1 MSRFVSNSPNFP
13 LAVIVLHFLPLCNR
27 NAKIHK
33 QLNFNL
39 AAKDIRTM
47 TKCPRCNLEQE
58 ESAQCEYCGLVF
70 ETLEDSTPAAKAVQP
85 KRTALFAIILVVA
98 GALVAGYLLISDQN
112 KPGEKSTSVERSSDF
127 AQRTEE
133 NDLRTVAKE
142 LSGDVGIL
150 KGLTGGYTKGSIIAM
165 IIFSVIGL
173 GYFAYGK
180 KSQQF
185 LMLLC
190 GIALMG
196 YSYFVD
202 GTGYIILI
210 GVGLSVI
217 PFIIGRK

>member
-1 MSRFVSNSPNFP
+1 M
-13 LAVIVLHFLPLCNR
+13 
-27 NAKIHK
+27 K
-33 QLNFNL
+33 
-39 AAKDIRTM
+39 
-47 TKCPRCNLEQE
+47 KCPRCNLEQE

-70 ETLEDSTPAAKAVQP
+70 ETFGESTPAAKAVQP
-85 KRTALFAIILVVA
+85 KRTVLFAIILVVA
-98 GALVAGYLLISDQN
+98 GALVAGYLLFSDHN
-112 KPGEKSTSVERSSDF
+112 KPGEKSTSVQRSSDF
-127 AQRTEE
+127 AQRTEK
-133 NDLRTVAKE
+133 NDLRRVAKE

-150 KGLTGGYTKGSIIAM
+150 KGLAGGYTKGSIVAM

-180 KSQQF
+180 KSQQ
-185 LMLLC
+185 LIMLLC

-210 GVGLSVI
+210 GAGLSVI

>member
-1 MSRFVSNSPNFP
+1 M
-13 LAVIVLHFLPLCNR
+13 
-27 NAKIHK
+27 K
-33 QLNFNL
+33 
-39 AAKDIRTM
+39 
-47 TKCPRCNLEQE
+47 KCPRCNLEQE

-70 ETLEDSTPAAKAVQP
+70 ETFGESTPAAKAVKP
-85 KRTALFAIILVVA
+85 KRTVLFAVILVVA
-98 GALVAGYLLISDQN
+98 GALVAGYLFISDQHQ
-112 KPGEKSTSVERSSDF
+112 PGKKSTNVQGSSEF
-127 AQRTEE
+127 AQRTEK

-150 KGLTGGYTKGSIIAM
+150 DDLTGAYTPGSIIAM

-173 GYFAYGK
+173 GYFSYGK
-180 KSQQF
+180 KSQQ
-185 LMLLC
+185 LIMLLC

>member
-1 MSRFVSNSPNFP
+1 M
-13 LAVIVLHFLPLCNR
+13 
-27 NAKIHK
+27 K
-33 QLNFNL
+33 
-39 AAKDIRTM
+39 
-47 TKCPRCNLEQE
+47 KCPRCNLEQE

-70 ETLEDSTPAAKAVQP
+70 ETFGESTPAAKAVKP
-85 KRTALFAIILVVA
+85 KRTVLVAVILVVA
-98 GALVAGYLLISDQN
+98 GVLVAGYLLISDQHQ
-112 KPGEKSTSVERSSDF
+112 PGKKSANVQGSSEF
-127 AQRTEE
+127 AQRTEK

-150 KGLTGGYTKGSIIAM
+150 DDLTGAYTPGSIIAM

-173 GYFAYGK
+173 GYFSYGK
-180 KSQQF
+180 KSQQ
-185 LMLLC
+185 LIMLLC

-196 YSYFVD
+196 YSYFVN

>member
-1 MSRFVSNSPNFP
+1 M
-13 LAVIVLHFLPLCNR
+13 
-27 NAKIHK
+27 
-33 QLNFNL
+33 
-39 AAKDIRTM
+39 
-47 TKCPRCNLEQE
+47 
-58 ESAQCEYCGLVF
+58 
-70 ETLEDSTPAAKAVQP
+70 
-85 KRTALFAIILVVA
+85 
-98 GALVAGYLLISDQN
+98 VAGYLLISDQN
-112 KPGEKSTSVERSSDF
+112 KSGEKSTSVERSSDF
-127 AQRTEE
+127 VQKTDE
-133 NDLRTVAKE
+133 NDLKTVAKE

-150 KGLTGGYTKGSIIAM
+150 NDLTGGYTKGSIIAM

-173 GYFAYGK
+173 GYFTYGK

>member
-1 MSRFVSNSPNFP
+1 
-13 LAVIVLHFLPLCNR
+13 
-27 NAKIHK
+27 
-33 QLNFNL
+33 
-39 AAKDIRTM
+39 M

-85 KRTALFAIILVVA
+85 KRTVLFAIILVAA

-112 KPGEKSTSVERSSDF
+112 KSGEKSTSVERSSDF
-127 AQRTEE
+127 VQKTDE
-133 NDLRTVAKE
+133 NDLKTVAKE

-150 KGLTGGYTKGSIIAM
+150 NDLTGGYTKGSIIAM

-173 GYFAYGK
+173 GYFTYGK

>member
-1 MSRFVSNSPNFP
+1 MGHFVSNSPYFL
-13 LAVIVLHFLPLCNR
+13 LAVIVLHFLPRCNR
-27 NAKIHK
+27 NVKINK

-39 AAKDIRTM
+39 EVKNIRIM
-47 TKCPRCNLEQE
+47 TKCPRCNIKQE
-58 ESAQCEYCGLVF
+58 ESPQCKYCGLVF
-70 ETLEDSTPAAKAVQP
+70 EALGDSTPAARAEQP
-85 KRTALFAIILVVA
+85 KRNLLLAIILVAA
-98 GALVAGYLLISDQN
+98 GVLVSGYLLISDQHR
-112 KPGEKSTSVERSSDF
+112 PGEKSASVERSSDF
-127 AQRTEE
+127 AQRTGED
-133 NDLRTVAKE
+133 NLRTVAKE

-150 KGLTGGYTKGSIIAM
+150 NDLTGGYTKGSIIAM
-165 IIFSVIGL
+165 IIFSIIGL

>member
-1 MSRFVSNSPNFP
+1 M
-13 LAVIVLHFLPLCNR
+13 
-27 NAKIHK
+27 K
-33 QLNFNL
+33 
-39 AAKDIRTM
+39 
-47 TKCPRCNLEQE
+47 KCPRCNLEQE

-70 ETLEDSTPAAKAVQP
+70 ETFGESTPAATAVKP
-85 KRTALFAIILVVA
+85 KRTMLFAVILVVA

-112 KPGEKSTSVERSSDF
+112 QPGQKSTIVQGSSEF
-127 AQRTEE
+127 AQRTEK

-150 KGLTGGYTKGSIIAM
+150 NDITGGYTKGSIIAM

-173 GYFAYGK
+173 GYFTYGK
-180 KSQQF
+180 KSHQF
-185 LMLLC
+185 LMLLS